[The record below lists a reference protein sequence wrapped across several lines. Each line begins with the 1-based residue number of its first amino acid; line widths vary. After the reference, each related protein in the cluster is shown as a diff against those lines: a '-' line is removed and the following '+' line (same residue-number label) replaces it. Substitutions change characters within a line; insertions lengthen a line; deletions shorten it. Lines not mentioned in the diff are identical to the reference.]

1 MMMNGR
7 MPQNTMPPQGQ
18 MPPPQMPP
26 PQQGMGM
33 QQGMQRPQMTDEQRR
48 MMLAQML
55 ASQPAPPQNALGGVQ
70 QGMMNAAAM
79 YPMMQR

>member
-18 MPPPQMPP
+18 MPPPQE
-26 PQQGMGM
+26 MGM
-33 QQGMQRPQMTDEQRR
+33 RRPQMTDEQRR